1 MINRIL
7 IVGLG
12 SIGKRHL
19 RLAREL
25 LPNAD
30 IRVLRHQATNEVP
43 EYSNGSFF
51 SIEES
56 IDFSPQIA
64 VIACP
69 ATFHIATA
77 QALAEA
83 GVHLLIE
90 KPLSASLIGVTQLLE
105 TCESRG
111 VVSLTGYNLRFL
123 PSLQRY
129 RDLLSENVIGKVLS
143 VRCEIGQYLP
153 SWRPDSDYRQGVSAK
168 HEFGG
173 GALLELSHELD
184 YLRWIFGEVEWVK
197 ATLSRQSMLE
207 IDVEDTAHLTLGF
220 GLTLDS
226 YQLIGSVNLDFIR
239 HDTTR
244 LCTAIGEKGSLC
256 WNGLTGEVLFYGA
269 DRKEW
274 ELMFNQQHH
283 HDYSYMAEWKNFI
296 ECVNTHKT
304 PLITCEDGL
313 KVLQIIEAARH
324 SAKSGGKIVEVEKIQ
339 VKKVSL

>member
-1 MINRIL
+1 MIDRIL

-30 IRVLRHQATNEVP
+30 IRVLRHQAVNEVH

-56 IDFSPQIA
+56 IAFAPDIA
-64 VIACP
+64 VIASP

-83 GVHLLIE
+83 GVHLFIE
-90 KPLSASLIGVTQLLE
+90 KPLSSSLNGITKLLE
-105 TCESRG
+105 TCKRQG
-111 VVSLTGYNLRFL
+111 VVLLTGYNLRFL
-123 PSLQRY
+123 PSLKRY
-129 RDLLSENVIGKVLS
+129 RDLLGENVVGKVLS

-153 SWRPDSDYRQGVSAK
+153 SWRPDSDYRQSVSAK
-168 HEFGG
+168 SEFGG

-184 YLRWIFGEVEWVK
+184 YLRWIFGEVKWVK

-207 IDVEDTAHLTLGF
+207 IDVEDTAHLILGF
-220 GLTLDS
+220 ASALDG
-226 YQLIGSVNLDFIR
+226 YQLIGAVNLDFIR
-239 HDTTR
+239 HDTAR
-244 LCTAIGEKGSLC
+244 LCTVIGEKGSLR

-269 DRKEW
+269 GGKGW
-274 ELMFNQQHH
+274 ELMFSHQHH
-283 HDYSYMAEWKNFI
+283 RDESYKAEWKNFI

-304 PLITCEDGL
+304 PLITGQDGL
-313 KVLQIIEAARH
+313 RVMEIIEAARL
-324 SAKSGGKIVEVEKIQ
+324 STKSGGQMVEIEKIQ
-339 VKKVSL
+339 QNKVYQ